1 VLIRTNY
8 SKRNFVLMKYCR
20 EKLSRQ
26 TGRLLSLAI
35 LLLTL
40 SNSAHAED
48 RLTLNFSDTDINA
61 VINAVAKLTNKNFIV
76 DPRVKGKVTVITHQS
91 LSKDEV
97 YKVFLS
103 VLKVHGYA
111 AIPGESVIKIV
122 PEVNAKQD
130 SIPTVSNARFS
141 DGDGIVT
148 EVIKIK
154 NVDAA
159 QLVPILRPL
168 VPQRGHL
175 AAYPAS
181 NVIIISDSAA
191 NISRLSRIIRRIDL
205 AVNDEIEVIALQHAT
220 ASEVVRVI
228 TQLNRADPKKKSKQT
243 IVADDRTNSILL
255 GGDRSA
261 RLRLRAIISHMDTPV
276 DIGGDSHVIYLRY
289 AKAKDLVPVLTGVS
303 KSLGSPRAKGKQA
316 ASVQR
321 QGNVSIQADEGSNA
335 LVINAPPS
343 VFRSLR
349 NVIRKLDIKRAQIIV
364 ESIIA
369 ELSYQKASEFGV
381 QWAADGSS
389 GGTRAG
395 PVGLVNFSVGT
406 SLLSAA
412 GASLDSPPSADG
424 MSLGVGSYKNG
435 SLNVGM
441 LIRALAG
448 DATTNILSTPTLV
461 TMDNEEAEIVVGQ
474 NIPFLTGSYVA
485 TGTGGTTT
493 PGNPFQ
499 TIQRQDVGLT
509 LKIKPQI
516 NEGNTIKL
524 DIVQETSSLA
534 ASVQGSADLI
544 TNKRSIKTSIMVE
557 DDQMVVLGGLI
568 EDTLRDTEQKVP
580 GLGDIPILGWLFKYK
595 KQDKIKTN
603 LMVFLRPTILKTG
616 ETLDYY
622 TNEKYNYFRSRQV
635 RLSRKGLSLLSD
647 KEIPMMPEKGNI
659 KPLPPHYT
667 PADSV
672 IDLNVSPPP
681 GVQ

>member
-1 VLIRTNY
+1 MSCFPRVLTSCQRH
-8 SKRNFVLMKYCR
+8 L
-20 EKLSRQ
+20 LSILL
-26 TGRLLSLAI
+26 LLSLGGAA
-35 LLLTL
+35 L
-40 SNSAHAED
+40 AED
-48 RLTLNFSDTDINA
+48 RMTLNFSDTDINA

-76 DPRVKGKVTVITHQS
+76 DPRVKGKVTVITHES
-91 LSKDEV
+91 MSKDEV

-130 SIPTVSNARFS
+130 SIPNVGQSRFE
-141 DGDGIVT
+141 DGDEVVT
-148 EVIKIK
+148 QVIKIR

-181 NVIIISDSAA
+181 NVLIISDSAA
-191 NISRLSRIIRRIDL
+191 NIARLSQIIRRIDL
-205 AVNDEIEVIALQHAT
+205 AVNEEIEVIPLQHAT
-220 ASEVVRVI
+220 ASEVVRVLN
-228 TQLNRADPKKKSKQT
+228 QLNRPDPKKKASHT

-255 GGDRSA
+255 GGDRGS
-261 RLRLRAIISHMDTPV
+261 RLRMRAIISHMDIPM
-276 DIGGDSHVIYLRY
+276 DIGGDSHVVYLRY

-303 KSLGSPRAKGKQA
+303 KSLRNPRAKGKQA
-316 ASVQR
+316 IAIQR

-349 NVIRKLDIKRAQIIV
+349 NVISKLDIKRAQVIV

-369 ELSYQKASEFGV
+369 ELSYQRASEFGV

-389 GGTRAG
+389 GGRSG
-395 PVGLVNFSVGT
+395 PIGLLNFSVGT
-406 SLLSAA
+406 SLLGVN
-412 GASLDSPPSADG
+412 GASLESPPSGSLDG
-424 MSLGVGSYKNG
+424 LSLGLGKITDNVLSVGA
-435 SLNVGM
+435 LV
-441 LIRALAG
+441 RALAG
-448 DATTNILSTPTLV
+448 DASTNILSTPTLV

-474 NIPFLTGSYVA
+474 NIPFVTGSYTS
-485 TGTGGTTT
+485 TGTGGST
-493 PGNPFQ
+493 PNNPFQ

-524 DIVQETSSLA
+524 DITQEVSSLA
-534 ASVQGSADLI
+534 ASVEGSADLI
-544 TNKRSIKTSIMVE
+544 TNKRSIKTSVMVN
-557 DDQMVVLGGLI
+557 DNQMVVLGGLI
-568 EDTLRDTEQKVP
+568 EDALRETEQKVP
-580 GLGDIPILGWLFKYK
+580 GLGDIPVLGWLFKYK
-595 KQDKIKTN
+595 KQQKLKTN
-603 LMVFLRPTILKTG
+603 LMVFLHPSILKDE

-622 TNEKYNYFRSRQV
+622 TNEKYNYIRSRQIQ
-635 RLSRKGLSLLSD
+635 LSRKGLSLLSD
-647 KEIPMMPEKGNI
+647 KEIPLMPEKGSI
-659 KPLPPHYT
+659 KPLPPRYV

-672 IDLNVSPPP
+672 MDANIAQPP

>member
-1 VLIRTNY
+1 
-8 SKRNFVLMKYCR
+8 MKYHLKR
-20 EKLSRQ
+20 LPRNIGQ
-26 TGRLLSLAI
+26 LLSLVC
-35 LLLTL
+35 LMLTL
-40 SNSAHAED
+40 NCSVYAKD
-48 RLTLNFSDTDINA
+48 QITLNFSDTDINA

-91 LSKDEV
+91 LSKEEV

-130 SIPTVSNARFS
+130 SIPTVTHARFS

-154 NVDAA
+154 NVNAA

-191 NISRLSRIIRRIDL
+191 NIARLALIIKRIDL
-205 AVNDEIEVIALQHAT
+205 PVHEGIEVISLKYAT
-220 ASEVVRVI
+220 ASEVVRI
-228 TQLNRADPKKKSKQT
+228 INQLNRPNTKNKPNIT
-243 IVADDRTNSILL
+243 VVADDRTNSILL
-255 GGDRSA
+255 GGAPSA
-261 RLRLRAIISHMDTPV
+261 RLRLRAIISHMDVPV
-276 DIGGDSHVIYLRY
+276 DIGGDAHVIYLRY
-289 AKAKDLVPVLTGVS
+289 AKAKDLVSVLTGVS
-303 KSLGSPRAKGKQA
+303 KSLSAPRGKGKQV
-316 ASVQR
+316 ASQR
-321 QGNVSIQADEGSNA
+321 RANVSIQADEGSNA

-349 NVIRKLDIKRAQIIV
+349 NVISKLDIKRAQIIV
-364 ESIIA
+364 ESVIA

-389 GGTRAG
+389 GGNRNG
-395 PVGLVNFSVGT
+395 PIGLVNFSAGPG
-406 SLLSAA
+406 LLSLA
-412 GASLDSPPSADG
+412 GASLASPPSIDG
-424 MSLGVGSYKNG
+424 MTLGLGNYSNGKLNLGV
-435 SLNVGM
+435 

-448 DATTNILSTPTLV
+448 DAATNILSTPTLV
-461 TMDNEEAEIVVGQ
+461 TMDNQEAEIVVGQ
-474 NIPFLTGSYVA
+474 NIPFLTGSYTS
-485 TGTGGTTT
+485 TGTGSST

-499 TIQRQDVGLT
+499 TIKRQDVGLT

-524 DIVQETSSLA
+524 EITQEVSSLA
-534 ASVQGSADLI
+534 ASVAGSADLI
-544 TNKRSIKTSIMVE
+544 TNKRSIKTTVMVN

-568 EDTLRDTEQKVP
+568 EDSLRDTEQKVP
-580 GLGDIPILGWLFKYK
+580 GLGDIPIIGWMFKYK
-595 KQDKIKTN
+595 KQKKQKTN
-603 LMVFLRPTILKTG
+603 LMVFIHPTILKSD
-616 ETLDYY
+616 ETVDYY
-622 TNEKYNYFRSRQV
+622 TNEKYNYIRSRQIK
-635 RLSRKGLSLLSD
+635 LSRKGLSLLSN
-647 KEIPMMPEKGNI
+647 KEIPIMPERNNI
-659 KPLPPHYT
+659 QPLPPRYM

-672 IDLNVSPPP
+672 LDLNITQPP

>member
-1 VLIRTNY
+1 
-8 SKRNFVLMKYCR
+8 MKYF
-20 EKLSRQ
+20 LQHFSTQIRQ
-26 TGRLLSLAI
+26 LLSLTA
-35 LLLTL
+35 LLLIIN
-40 SNSAHAED
+40 SNVLAED
-48 RLTLNFSDTDINA
+48 RMTLNFSDTDINA

-91 LSKDEV
+91 MSKDEV

-130 SIPTVSNARFS
+130 SIPNVNNSHFE

-148 EVIKIK
+148 QVIKIK

-191 NISRLSRIIRRIDL
+191 NISRLSQIIRRIDL
-205 AVNDEIEVIALQHAT
+205 AVNDEIEVIPLQHAT
-220 ASEVVRVI
+220 ASELVRLI
-228 TQLNRADPKKKSKQT
+228 NQLNRPDPKKKSTQT

-261 RLRLRAIISHMDTPV
+261 RLHLRAIISHMDIPV
-276 DIGGDSHVIYLRY
+276 DIGGDAHVIYLRY

-303 KSLGSPRAKGKQA
+303 KSLRSPRGKGKA
-316 ASVQR
+316 VVQR
-321 QGNVSIQADEGSNA
+321 QTNISIQADEGSNA
-335 LVINAPPS
+335 LVINAPPG

-349 NVIRKLDIKRAQIIV
+349 NVVSKLDIKRAQVIV

-381 QWAADGSS
+381 QWAADGTS
-389 GGTRAG
+389 GGRSG
-395 PVGLVNFSVGT
+395 PIGLLNFSVGS
-406 SLLSAA
+406 SLLGVN
-412 GASLDSPPSADG
+412 GASLDSPPSGGLDG
-424 MSLGVGSYKNG
+424 LSIGLGSITDNVLSVGA
-435 SLNVGM
+435 

-448 DATTNILSTPTLV
+448 DASTNILSTPTLV

-474 NIPFLTGSYVA
+474 NIPFVTGSYTS
-485 TGTGGTTT
+485 TGAGSST

-524 DIVQETSSLA
+524 DIVQEVSSLA
-534 ASVQGSADLI
+534 ASVEGSADLI
-544 TNKRSIKTSIMVE
+544 TNKRSIKTSVMVN
-557 DDQMVVLGGLI
+557 DNQMVVLGGLI
-568 EDTLRDTEQKVP
+568 EDALRETEQKVP
-580 GLGDIPILGWLFKYK
+580 GLGDIPILGWMFKYK
-595 KQDKIKTN
+595 KQQKMKTN
-603 LMVFLRPTILKTG
+603 LMVFLHPTILQTA
-616 ETLDYY
+616 EVLDYY
-622 TNEKYNYFRSRQV
+622 TNEKYNYVRSRQV
-635 RLSRKGLSLLSD
+635 QLSRKGLSLLSD
-647 KEIPMMPEKGNI
+647 KEIPLMPERGNI
-659 KPLPPHYT
+659 KPLPPRYV
-667 PADSV
+667 PADS
-672 IDLNVSPPP
+672 ILDLNIARPP
-681 GVQ
+681 GVN

>member
-1 VLIRTNY
+1 MKPGLKRLTRY
-8 SKRNFVLMKYCR
+8 SGQLLSFVL
-20 EKLSRQ
+20 
-26 TGRLLSLAI
+26 

-40 SNSAHAED
+40 SHNSMAEE
-48 RLTLNFSDTDINA
+48 RMTLNFADTDINA

-76 DPRVKGKVTVITHQS
+76 DPRVKGKVTVITHRS
-91 LSKDEV
+91 MSKEEV

-130 SIPTVSNARFS
+130 SIPNVSNSRFE

-148 EVIKIK
+148 QVIKIH
-154 NVDAA
+154 NVNAA

-191 NISRLSRIIRRIDL
+191 NISRLAQIIRRIDL
-205 AVNDEIEVIALQHAT
+205 SVNEEIEVITLEHAT

-228 TQLNRADPKKKSKQT
+228 NQLKRADPKSKAGLT
-243 IVADDRTNSILL
+243 VVADDRTNSILL
-255 GGDRSA
+255 GGERGK
-261 RLRLRAIISHMDTPV
+261 RLSLRAIISHMDIPM

-289 AKAKDLVPVLTGVS
+289 AKAKDLVTVLTGVS
-303 KSLGSPRAKGKQA
+303 KSLSGSRTKGKTA
-316 ASVQR
+316 ATQR
-321 QGNVSIQADEGSNA
+321 QGNISIQADEGSNA

-349 NVIRKLDIKRAQIIV
+349 NVISKLDIKRSQVIV

-389 GGTRAG
+389 GGRSG
-395 PVGLVNFSVGT
+395 PIGLLNFSVGS
-406 SLLSAA
+406 SLLAVN
-412 GASLDSPPSADG
+412 GASLDSPPGGFDG
-424 MSLGVGSYKNG
+424 LSLGLGSITDG
-435 SLNVGM
+435 VLNVGA

-448 DATTNILSTPTLV
+448 DASTNILSTPTLV

-474 NIPFLTGSYVA
+474 NIPFVTGSYSS
-485 TGTGGTTT
+485 TGTGGSSN

-516 NEGNTIKL
+516 NEGDSIKMEIL
-524 DIVQETSSLA
+524 QEVSSLA
-534 ASVQGSADLI
+534 ASVEGSSDLI
-544 TNKRSIKTSIMVE
+544 TNKRSIKTSVMVN
-557 DDQMVVLGGLI
+557 DDQMIVLGGLI
-568 EDTLRDTEQKVP
+568 EDALRETEQKVP
-580 GLGDIPILGWLFKYK
+580 GLGDIPLLGWLFKYK
-595 KQDKIKTN
+595 KQEKMKTN
-603 LMVFLRPTILKTG
+603 LMVFLHPTILRDK

-622 TNEKYNYFRSRQV
+622 TNEKYNYIRSNQV
-635 RLSRKGLSLLSD
+635 KLSRKGLSLLSD
-647 KEIPMMPEKGNI
+647 KEIPLMSEKGSI
-659 KPLPPHYT
+659 KPLPPRYV
-667 PADSV
+667 PANNV
-672 IDLNVSPPP
+672 LELNVAQPP
-681 GVQ
+681 GAR

>member
-1 VLIRTNY
+1 
-8 SKRNFVLMKYCR
+8 MKYCL
-20 EKLSRQ
+20 EKLSSQ
-26 TGRLLSLAI
+26 TGRLLSFAI

-40 SNSAHAED
+40 SSAHAED

-130 SIPTVSNARFS
+130 SIPTVTHARFS

-148 EVIKIK
+148 EVIKIQ

-191 NISRLSRIIRRIDL
+191 NISRLAKIIRRIDL
-205 AVNDEIEVIALQHAT
+205 AVSDEIEVIALHHAT

-228 TQLNRADPKKKSKQT
+228 NQLNRADPKKKSKLT

-255 GGDRSA
+255 GGDRGV

-303 KSLGSPRAKGKQA
+303 KSLRSPRAKGKQA
-316 ASVQR
+316 ASAQR
-321 QGNVSIQADEGSNA
+321 QANISIQADEGSNA

-389 GGTRAG
+389 GGTRPG
-395 PVGLVNFSVGT
+395 PIGLVNFSVGT
-406 SLLSAA
+406 SLMSLA
-412 GASLDSPPSADG
+412 GASLESPPSADG
-424 MSLGVGSYKNG
+424 MSLGIGSYSNG
-435 SLNVGM
+435 RLNVGM

-524 DIVQETSSLA
+524 DIVQEVSSLA
-534 ASVQGSADLI
+534 ASVEGSADLI
-544 TNKRSIKTSIMVE
+544 TNKRSIKTTVMVD

-568 EDTLRDTEQKVP
+568 EDSLRETEQKVP

-595 KQDKIKTN
+595 KQQKQKTN
-603 LMVFLRPTILKTG
+603 LMVFLHPTILKTAD
-616 ETLDYY
+616 TLDYY
-622 TNEKYNYFRSRQV
+622 TNEKYNYLRSRQIQ
-635 RLSRKGLSLLSD
+635 LSRKGLSLLSD
-647 KEIPMMPEKGNI
+647 REVPLMPEKGNI
-659 KPLPPHYT
+659 KPLPPRYV
-667 PADSV
+667 PSDSA
-672 IDLNVSPPP
+672 IDLNVSQPP

>member
-1 VLIRTNY
+1 MLLACLMLALNY
-8 SKRNFVLMKYCR
+8 SAYAKD
-20 EKLSRQ
+20 Q
-26 TGRLLSLAI
+26 I
-35 LLLTL
+35 
-40 SNSAHAED
+40 
-48 RLTLNFSDTDINA
+48 TLNFSDTDINA

-91 LSKDEV
+91 LSKEEV

-130 SIPTVSNARFS
+130 SIPTVTHARFS

-154 NVDAA
+154 NVNAA

-191 NISRLSRIIRRIDL
+191 NIARLALIIKRIDL
-205 AVNDEIEVIALQHAT
+205 PVHEGIEIISLKYAT

-228 TQLNRADPKKKSKQT
+228 NQLNRPNIKNKPNIT
-243 IVADDRTNSILL
+243 VVADDRTNSILL
-255 GGDRSA
+255 GGAVSA
-261 RLRLRAIISHMDTPV
+261 RLRLRAVISHMDVPV
-276 DIGGDSHVIYLRY
+276 DIGGDAHVIYLRY
-289 AKAKDLVPVLTGVS
+289 AKAKDLVSVLTGVS
-303 KSLGSPRAKGKQA
+303 KSLSRPRGKGKQI
-316 ASVQR
+316 ASQQR
-321 QGNVSIQADEGSNA
+321 QANVSIQADEGSNA

-349 NVIRKLDIKRAQIIV
+349 NVISKLDIKRAQIIV
-364 ESIIA
+364 ESVIA

-389 GGTRAG
+389 GGNRNG
-395 PVGLVNFSVGT
+395 PIGLVNFSAGPG
-406 SLLSAA
+406 LLSLAS
-412 GASLDSPPSADG
+412 ASLASPPSIDG
-424 MSLGVGSYKNG
+424 MTLGLGNYSNGKLNLGV
-435 SLNVGM
+435 

-448 DATTNILSTPTLV
+448 DAATNILSTPTLV
-461 TMDNEEAEIVVGQ
+461 TMDNQEAEIVVGQ
-474 NIPFLTGSYVA
+474 NIPFLTGSYTS
-485 TGTGGTTT
+485 TGTGSST

-499 TIQRQDVGLT
+499 TIKRQDVGLT

-524 DIVQETSSLA
+524 EITQEVSSLA
-534 ASVQGSADLI
+534 ASVAGSSDLI
-544 TNKRSIKTSIMVE
+544 TNKRSIKTTVMVN

-568 EDTLRDTEQKVP
+568 EDSLRDTEQKVP
-580 GLGDIPILGWLFKYK
+580 GLGDIPIIGWMFKYK
-595 KQDKIKTN
+595 KQKKQKTN
-603 LMVFLRPTILKTG
+603 LMVFIHPTILKSD

-622 TNEKYNYFRSRQV
+622 TNEKYNYIRSRQLQ
-635 RLSRKGLSLLSD
+635 LSRKGLSLLSN
-647 KEIPMMPEKGNI
+647 KEIPLMPKRNNI
-659 KPLPPHYT
+659 QPLPPRYM
-667 PADSV
+667 PADSTL
-672 IDLNVSPPP
+672 DLNITQPP

>member
-1 VLIRTNY
+1 MSCFPRVLTSCLRH
-8 SKRNFVLMKYCR
+8 L
-20 EKLSRQ
+20 LSILL
-26 TGRLLSLAI
+26 LLSLGGGA
-35 LLLTL
+35 L
-40 SNSAHAED
+40 AED
-48 RLTLNFSDTDINA
+48 RMTLNFSDTDINA

-76 DPRVKGKVTVITHQS
+76 DPRVKGKVTVITHES
-91 LSKDEV
+91 MSKDEV

-130 SIPTVSNARFS
+130 SIPNVGQSRFE
-141 DGDGIVT
+141 DGDEVVT
-148 EVIKIK
+148 QVIKIR

-181 NVIIISDSAA
+181 NVLIISDSAA
-191 NISRLSRIIRRIDL
+191 NIARLSQIIRRIDL
-205 AVNDEIEVIALQHAT
+205 AVNEEIEVIPLQHAT
-220 ASEVVRVI
+220 ASEVVRVLN
-228 TQLNRADPKKKSKQT
+228 QLNRPDPKKKASHT

-255 GGDRSA
+255 GGDRGS
-261 RLRLRAIISHMDTPV
+261 RLRMRAIISHMDIPM
-276 DIGGDSHVIYLRY
+276 DIGGDSHVVYLRY

-303 KSLGSPRAKGKQA
+303 KSLRNPRAKGKQA
-316 ASVQR
+316 IAIQR

-349 NVIRKLDIKRAQIIV
+349 NVISKLDIKRAQVIV

-369 ELSYQKASEFGV
+369 ELSYQRASEFGV

-389 GGTRAG
+389 GGRSG
-395 PVGLVNFSVGT
+395 PIGLLNFSVGT
-406 SLLSAA
+406 SLLGVN
-412 GASLDSPPSADG
+412 GASLESPPSGSLDG
-424 MSLGVGSYKNG
+424 LSLGLGKITDNVLSVGA
-435 SLNVGM
+435 LV
-441 LIRALAG
+441 RALAG
-448 DATTNILSTPTLV
+448 DASTNILSTPTLV

-474 NIPFLTGSYVA
+474 NIPFVTGSYTS
-485 TGTGGTTT
+485 TGTGGST
-493 PGNPFQ
+493 PNNPFQ

-524 DIVQETSSLA
+524 DITQEVSSLA
-534 ASVQGSADLI
+534 ASVEGSADLI
-544 TNKRSIKTSIMVE
+544 TNKRSIKTSVMVN
-557 DDQMVVLGGLI
+557 DNQMVVLGGLI
-568 EDTLRDTEQKVP
+568 EDALRETEQKVP
-580 GLGDIPILGWLFKYK
+580 GLGDIPVLGWLFKYK
-595 KQDKIKTN
+595 KQQKLKTN
-603 LMVFLRPTILKTG
+603 LMVFLHPSILKDE

-622 TNEKYNYFRSRQV
+622 TNEKYNYIRSRQIQ
-635 RLSRKGLSLLSD
+635 LSRKGLSLLSD
-647 KEIPMMPEKGNI
+647 KEIPLMPEKGSI
-659 KPLPPHYT
+659 KPLPPRYV

-672 IDLNVSPPP
+672 MDANIAQPP

>member
-1 VLIRTNY
+1 MSCFSRVLTSCQRH
-8 SKRNFVLMKYCR
+8 L
-20 EKLSRQ
+20 LSILL
-26 TGRLLSLAI
+26 LLSLGGGA
-35 LLLTL
+35 L
-40 SNSAHAED
+40 AED
-48 RLTLNFSDTDINA
+48 RMTLNFSDTDINA

-76 DPRVKGKVTVITHQS
+76 DPRVKGKVTVITHES
-91 LSKDEV
+91 MSKDEV

-130 SIPTVSNARFS
+130 SIPNVGQSRFE
-141 DGDGIVT
+141 DGDEVVT
-148 EVIKIK
+148 QVIKIR

-181 NVIIISDSAA
+181 NVLIISDSAA
-191 NISRLSRIIRRIDL
+191 NIARLSQIIRRIDL
-205 AVNDEIEVIALQHAT
+205 AVNEEIEVIPLQHAT
-220 ASEVVRVI
+220 ASEVVRVLN
-228 TQLNRADPKKKSKQT
+228 QLNRPDPKKKASHT

-255 GGDRSA
+255 GGDRGS
-261 RLRLRAIISHMDTPV
+261 RLRMRAIISHMDIPM
-276 DIGGDSHVIYLRY
+276 DIGGDSHVVYLRY

-303 KSLGSPRAKGKQA
+303 KSLRNPRAKGKQA
-316 ASVQR
+316 IAIQR

-349 NVIRKLDIKRAQIIV
+349 NVISKLDIKRAQVIV

-369 ELSYQKASEFGV
+369 ELSYQRASEFGV

-389 GGTRAG
+389 GGRSG
-395 PVGLVNFSVGT
+395 PIGLLNFSVGT
-406 SLLSAA
+406 SLLGVN
-412 GASLDSPPSADG
+412 GASLESPPSGSLDG
-424 MSLGVGSYKNG
+424 LSLGLGKITDNVLSVGA
-435 SLNVGM
+435 LV
-441 LIRALAG
+441 RALAG
-448 DATTNILSTPTLV
+448 DASTNILSTPTLV

-474 NIPFLTGSYVA
+474 NIPFVTGSYTS
-485 TGTGGTTT
+485 TGTGGST
-493 PGNPFQ
+493 PNNPFQ

-524 DIVQETSSLA
+524 DITQEVSSLA
-534 ASVQGSADLI
+534 ASVEGSADLI
-544 TNKRSIKTSIMVE
+544 TNKRSIKTSVMVN
-557 DDQMVVLGGLI
+557 DNQMVVLGGLI
-568 EDTLRDTEQKVP
+568 EDALRETEQKVP
-580 GLGDIPILGWLFKYK
+580 GLGDIPVLGWLFKYK
-595 KQDKIKTN
+595 KQQKLKTN
-603 LMVFLRPTILKTG
+603 LMVFLHPSILKDE

-622 TNEKYNYFRSRQV
+622 TNEKYNYIRSRQIQ
-635 RLSRKGLSLLSD
+635 LSRKGLSLLSD
-647 KEIPMMPEKGNI
+647 KEIPLMPEKGSI
-659 KPLPPHYT
+659 KPLPPRYV

-672 IDLNVSPPP
+672 MDA
-681 GVQ
+681 

>member
-1 VLIRTNY
+1 
-8 SKRNFVLMKYCR
+8 MKYCL
-20 EKLSRQ
+20 EKLSSQ
-26 TGRLLSLAI
+26 TGRLLSFAI

-40 SNSAHAED
+40 GNSVHAED

-91 LSKDEV
+91 LNKDEV

-191 NISRLSRIIRRIDL
+191 NISRLARIIRRIDL

-228 TQLNRADPKKKSKQT
+228 NQLNRADPKKKSRQT

-255 GGDRSA
+255 GGDRSM
-261 RLRLRAIISHMDTPV
+261 RLHLRAIISHMDTPV

-303 KSLGSPRAKGKQA
+303 KSLRSPRGKGKQA
-316 ASVQR
+316 VQR
-321 QGNVSIQADEGSNA
+321 QGNISIQADEGSNA

-349 NVIRKLDIKRAQIIV
+349 NVIHRLDIKRAQIIV

-389 GGTRAG
+389 GGTRPG
-395 PVGLVNFSVGT
+395 PIGLVNFSVGS
-406 SLLSAA
+406 SLMSLA
-412 GASLDSPPSADG
+412 GASLESPPSADG
-424 MSLGVGSYKNG
+424 MSLGIGSYSNG
-435 SLNVGM
+435 RLNVGM

-448 DATTNILSTPTLV
+448 DASTNILSTPTLV

-474 NIPFLTGSYVA
+474 NIPFLTGSYAA
-485 TGTGGTTT
+485 TGTGGTSN

-524 DIVQETSSLA
+524 EITQEVSSLA

-544 TNKRSIKTSIMVE
+544 TNKRSIKTSVLVD

-568 EDTLRDTEQKVP
+568 EDSLRETEQKVP
-580 GLGDIPILGWLFKYK
+580 GLGDIPVLGWLFKYK
-595 KQDKIKTN
+595 KQQKQKTN
-603 LMVFLRPTILKTG
+603 LMVFLHPTILKTAD
-616 ETLDYY
+616 TLDYY
-622 TNEKYNYFRSRQV
+622 TNEKYNYIRSRQIQ
-635 RLSRKGLSLLSD
+635 LSRKGLSLLSD
-647 KEIPMMPEKGNI
+647 REIPLMPEKGNI
-659 KPLPPHYT
+659 KPLPPRYV

-672 IDLNVSPPP
+672 VDLNVSQPP